1 MKHLKKRICMIIS
14 ILVAVS
20 CVFTIPA
27 FASDKRSSESE
38 KIESE
43 LVTLTTSTEV
53 FLDRLVSKSAFSV
66 NDYLSTTDSND
77 DFASMSRFAI
87 ADWAFAKSLI
97 TEAQMIEAY
106 CDLLNTKNFENA
118 ICLDCTYKKVESYAN
133 TRLIS
138 ATLATKINSVL
149 EQRDSLKYFSN
160 QLQNTR
166 SGGVMLTSN
175 RIMIDGTSV
184 EIQSSDLELIKNI
197 AQNAKNTYEGL
208 GFDFPTDSSMTV
220 DYIIALEEVEDTS
233 ACFTDD
239 IEGTQSGN
247 TYLSA
252 TTLYI
257 DIDSTGNIETSD
269 AVLRHRL
276 THGMFH
282 AIQNGYN
289 CIDDWFKEA
298 CANWGA
304 WAITGLTTE
313 LNLNSFI
320 SSTRCM
326 TDDVGGGAMLFP
338 ATIDFFYGSVPTI
351 VEIYEQLSTEDDTET
366 AINNALAARG
376 YSDTFE
382 DVFLTMAVELA
393 DPGSG
398 YSDISGLQNYNADY
412 TDTYSFGTDFVED
425 NVEGYGRSYFSF
437 APASGVTNY
446 TVEFE
451 IVLSGSGSGIVYQYW
466 YNSENEFCIQEC
478 NVNANG
484 TLILTHPDSEEGNPS
499 GEVGIIVVST
509 GYDFSFYIDY
519 TVTPN

>member
-27 FASDKRSSESE
+27 FASDKRSSKSE

-43 LVTLTTSTEV
+43 QVSLTTSTEV

-149 EQRDSLKYFSN
+149 EQRDSLKYSSN

-197 AQNAKNTYEGL
+197 AQDAKYTFEGL
-208 GFDFPTDSSMTV
+208 GFDFPTDSSMAV
-220 DYIIALEEVEDTS
+220 DYIIALVEGDDHLACNTTSIEDT
-233 ACFTDD
+233 
-239 IEGTQSGN
+239 QVGN
-247 TYLSA
+247 TCLSS
-252 TTLYI
+252 TFLYVSF
-257 DIDSTGNIETSD
+257 DSNGEIENST
-269 AVLRHRL
+269 AELRQAIA
-276 THGMFH
+276 HGMFH

-289 CIDDWFKEA
+289 CIDDWFREA
-298 CANWGA
+298 CAHWGA
-304 WAITGLTTE
+304 WATTGLSNYSDIDYYINAGCGLTE
-313 LNLNSFI
+313 EAILI
-320 SSTRCM
+320 
-326 TDDVGGGAMLFP
+326 P
-338 ATIDFFYGSVPTI
+338 ATIDFYYGGVPTI
-351 VEIYEQLSTEDDTET
+351 VEIYEQLSSIDDTFE
-366 AINNALAARG
+366 AIEAALSARG
-376 YSDTFE
+376 YNVDFDDVYEEMTMNLIYPNSNYSDLSS
-382 DVFLTMAVELA
+382 DLHNDAVEDSIA
-393 DPGSG
+393 
-398 YSDISGLQNYNADY
+398 YSV
-412 TDTYSFGTDFVED
+412 GTDFVED
-425 NVEGYGRSYFSF
+425 RIDGYGSVYYSF
-437 APASGVTNY
+437 VAQGGSSNY
-446 TVEFE
+446 TIEFDV
-451 IVLSGSGSGIVYQYW
+451 VLDGNGPGVVYQYW
-466 YNSENEFCIQEC
+466 YNSEGDVCIQEF
-478 NVNANG
+478 NVGATG
-484 TLILTHPDSEEGNPS
+484 SVSFTQPDSEEGNLINC
-499 GEVGIIVVST
+499 VVIIVMSLGST
-509 GYDFSFYIDY
+509 FDFYIDY
-519 TVTPN
+519 TVTQN